1 MLSNLLN
8 GIAMKRSEINESN
21 ELIAKF
27 MGYQILHRK
36 YQYQN
41 FNSSNESYFQDDE
54 GEIVCDEH
62 GREVNLYP
70 DGDPLFSLSELPF
83 HKDWN
88 LLMPVVE
95 KIHTMEEYTEEYISE
110 QVIYAPIL
118 QAIPLYG
125 IRGVWNEVVEFI
137 KWYNE
142 EEKREVH

>member
-1 MLSNLLN
+1 
-8 GIAMKRSEINESN
+8 MKRSEINESN

-70 DGDPLFSLSELPF
+70 DGDPLFSLSELSF
-83 HKDWN
+83 HEDWN

-95 KIHTMEEYTEEYISE
+95 NISRWADVNKDKYNEYFWREPYHTDFLIFRMEI
-110 QVIYAPIL
+110 
-118 QAIPLYG
+118 
-125 IRGVWNEVVEFI
+125 NELWLAVVEFI

-142 EEKREVH
+142 KYKDDENIR